1 MQVIALLRRQARDGK
16 IPEVG
21 DRGALAPALG
31 QGAKRRKRKCYFL
44 RNQCNLKAGTMI
56 GR

>member
-1 MQVIALLRRQARDGK
+1 MLRRQARDGK